1 MGEVEGVALLE
12 NNQAYVKD
20 ESCEMTLVFPSKTAL
35 IVENETGCGGLN
47 VTFNGEYRK
56 IK

>member
-1 MGEVEGVALLE
+1 
-12 NNQAYVKD
+12 
-20 ESCEMTLVFPSKTAL
+20 MTLVFPSKNAL
-35 IVENETGCGGLN
+35 IVEDETGCGGLN